1 MEQEPQR
8 ELQWYTL
15 RRVAYW
21 VRLSGKF
28 LFVLVAAM
36 IALAAFAVLLS
47 N

>member
-21 VRLSGKF
+21 VRVSGKLLFIFIAGF
-28 LFVLVAAM
+28 LIVATFV
-36 IALAAFAVLLS
+36 VLTIK
-47 N
+47 

>member
-21 VRLSGKF
+21 VRVSGKL
-28 LFVLVAAM
+28 LFILVAFV
-36 IALAAFAVLLS
+36 IILGTFAILIS
-47 N
+47 Y

>member
-21 VRLSGKF
+21 VRVSGKLIF
-28 LFVLVAAM
+28 LFIAAVIIIGA
-36 IALAAFAVLLS
+36 IAILAI
-47 N
+47 

>member
-21 VRLSGKF
+21 VRVSGKLLF
-28 LFVLVAAM
+28 LFVAGVIIVWAVFV
-36 IALAAFAVLLS
+36 LAA
-47 N
+47 